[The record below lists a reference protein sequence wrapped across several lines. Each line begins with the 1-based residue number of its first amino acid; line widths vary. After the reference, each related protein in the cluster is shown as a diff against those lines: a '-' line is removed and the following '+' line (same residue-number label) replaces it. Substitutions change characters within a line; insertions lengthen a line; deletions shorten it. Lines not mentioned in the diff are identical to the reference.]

1 MRWATEGLSGVKP
14 SVRTRYLSS
23 IRNFNDRFGSLL
35 IASIG
40 TREIAE
46 WVRSRKATKK
56 VTRLECGEEIS
67 NSSIQRDLTAL
78 SRLMSFCCSIGWR
91 TDNPVQSFDRTILRV
106 RRQPKRP
113 PTLQE
118 IDIVLQ
124 AAPAGVAG
132 VLGILAT
139 TGMRLAEAVNL
150 DRDQVDSR
158 KRQIL
163 LTKTKT
169 SRPRAIAWATPGGD
183 ATAYLEAGNK
193 EGLLYPSETT
203 QLAYAN
209 FSSNVGQVQRRILKE
224 NPFFPRFGVHDL
236 RHAFAV
242 RWLKAGG
249 NIYRLARHLGHSSVK
264 VTEQNYLGYLTVEE
278 QERVQFSSEQGALD

>member
-1 MRWATEGLSGVKP
+1 MKP

-118 IDIVLQ
+118 IDIVMQ

-224 NPFFPRFGVHDL
+224 NPFFQRFGVHDL

>member
-1 MRWATEGLSGVKP
+1 MKP

-23 IRNFNDRFGSLL
+23 IRNLNGMFSTLL

-40 TREIAE
+40 TRDIAD
-46 WVRSRKATKK
+46 WVRDRKSGGKSSRK
-56 VTRLECGEEIS
+56 ECGTDIS
-67 NSSIQRDLTAL
+67 NASIQRDLTAL
-78 SRLMSFCCSIGWR
+78 SRLMSLCCSIGWR
-91 TDNPVQSFDRTILRV
+91 TDNPVQSFDRTIIRERDASLSA
-106 RRQPKRP
+106 
-113 PTLQE
+113 LQQFKIE
-118 IDIVLQ
+118 TVMQ

-132 VLGILAT
+132 ILGVLAM

-150 DRDQVDSR
+150 ERSQVDS
-158 KRQIL
+158 KSQQIL

-183 ATAYLEAGNK
+183 ATYFLESGRK
-193 EGLLYPSETT
+193 QRLLYVSEATKE
-203 QLAYAN
+203 AYAN

-236 RHAFAV
+236 RHAFAL
-242 RWLKAGG
+242 RWLKSGG
-249 NIYRLARHLGHSSVK
+249 NIYRLSRHLGHSSVK

-278 QERVQFSSEQGALD
+278 QERVQLGSEQGAFE

>member
-1 MRWATEGLSGVKP
+1 M
-14 SVRTRYLSS
+14 
-23 IRNFNDRFGSLL
+23 
-35 IASIG
+35 
-40 TREIAE
+40 
-46 WVRSRKATKK
+46 
-56 VTRLECGEEIS
+56 
-67 NSSIQRDLTAL
+67 
-78 SRLMSFCCSIGWR
+78 
-91 TDNPVQSFDRTILRV
+91 
-106 RRQPKRP
+106 
-113 PTLQE
+113 
-118 IDIVLQ
+118 Q

-224 NPFFPRFGVHDL
+224 NPFFQRFGVHDL